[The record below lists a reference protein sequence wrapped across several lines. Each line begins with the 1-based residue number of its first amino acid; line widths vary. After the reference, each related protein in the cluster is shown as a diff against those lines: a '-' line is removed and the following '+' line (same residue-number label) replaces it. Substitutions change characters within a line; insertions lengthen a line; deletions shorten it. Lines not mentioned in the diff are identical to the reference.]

1 MALLQVEVNAD
12 LLSEMILDDLVNDVA
27 RDLGDARDDRVAT
40 NTALAMTDAPDLETV
55 LQRLQQ
61 MEVRSVQAQATQLL
75 HRLASDPPPHP
86 LPDKFLC
93 LKKTSNE
100 VTLDFLFLNCA
111 VHPVVTSLT
120 VSC

>member
-27 RDLGDARDDRVAT
+27 RDLDDARDDRVAT

-61 MEVRSVQAQATQLL
+61 MEVRVVQAQATQLL
-75 HRLASDPPPHP
+75 HRLASDPPPIR
-86 LPDKFLC
+86 FLIN
-93 LKKTSNE
+93 S
-100 VTLDFLFLNCA
+100 CA
-111 VHPVVTSLT
+111 
-120 VSC
+120 

>member
-27 RDLGDARDDRVAT
+27 RDLDDARDDRVAT

-61 MEVRSVQAQATQLL
+61 MEVRVVQAQATQRL

-93 LKKTSNE
+93 LKKQ
-100 VTLDFLFLNCA
+100 VTK
-111 VHPVVTSLT
+111 
-120 VSC
+120 

>member
-61 MEVRSVQAQATQLL
+61 MEVRVVQAQAAQPL
-75 HRLASDPPPHP
+75 HQLASDPPHP

-93 LKKTSNE
+93 LKKQ
-100 VTLDFLFLNCA
+100 VTK
-111 VHPVVTSLT
+111 
-120 VSC
+120 